1 MVFSYLYLIDFIRK
15 HKRIIFQTQDVIRP
29 KIFYIKNSYIT
40 IFSKENFRQ
49 TFYLSLIYL
58 LYIIDI

>member
-1 MVFSYLYLIDFIRK
+1 MVLSYLYLIDFIRK

-49 TFYLSLIYL
+49 TFYLSLIHL

>member
-15 HKRIIFQTQDVIRP
+15 HKRIIFQTQDVIKP

>member
-1 MVFSYLYLIDFIRK
+1 MVLSYLYLIDFIRK
-15 HKRIIFQTQDVIRP
+15 HRRIIFQTQDVIRP